1 MRRNKKILRWLMFA
15 ILGAFLFTTIIP
27 LAVSSALPT
36 WLIGLVV
43 TGVVAAAVYL
53 IAINLY

>member
-1 MRRNKKILRWLMFA
+1 MLA
-15 ILGAFLFTTIIP
+15 VLGAFLFTTIIP

-53 IAINLY
+53 IATNLY

>member
-15 ILGAFLFTTIIP
+15 VLGAFFFTTIIP
-27 LAVSSALPT
+27 LAVSSALPA

-43 TGVVAAAVYL
+43 TAAVAAAVYL
-53 IAINLY
+53 IATNLH

>member
-1 MRRNKKILRWLMFA
+1 MFA
-15 ILGAFLFTTIIP
+15 VLGAFLFTTIIP
-27 LAVSSALPT
+27 LAVSSALPA

-53 IAINLY
+53 IATNLH

>member
-15 ILGAFLFTTIIP
+15 VLGAFLFTAIIP
-27 LAVSSALPT
+27 LAVSSALPA

-43 TGVVAAAVYL
+43 TTAVAAAVYL
-53 IAINLY
+53 IATNLH